1 MFVLLRC
8 MWRLAGPGVG
18 NRGAP
23 SGRRSDRG
31 SEGSGCGG
39 GAVRF
44 RVWLVLSLIQPEGG
58 VLVSHQGDIAENAK
72 DPAVDADNEIEQ
84 SPWVL
89 PGDQQEEAAD
99 EDQQP
104 EERDPSGAL
113 VTRAPVVTRGPPV
126 EEVAGE

>member
-1 MFVLLRC
+1 M
-8 MWRLAGPGVG
+8 
-18 NRGAP
+18 
-23 SGRRSDRG
+23 
-31 SEGSGCGG
+31 
-39 GAVRF
+39 
-44 RVWLVLSLIQPEGG
+44 LSLIQPEGG

-72 DPAVDADNEIEQ
+72 DPAVDADNEIEE

-104 EERDPSGAL
+104 EERDPGGAL
-113 VTRAPVVTRGPPV
+113 VTGAPVVARGPPV